1 MRAVHFAGM
10 NGYLQYDSQTELSYQ
25 RTEEKPGYVA
35 ALACLLLIWV
45 VFSVAVVV
53 LLIALFDPG
62 HLGLDELLQGVG
74 RILPA
79 DASILTT

>member
-1 MRAVHFAGM
+1 MRAVHFEGM

-45 VFSVAVVV
+45 VFSMAVVV

-62 HLGLDELLQGVG
+62 HLGLDGLLQEWDCM
-74 RILPA
+74 LPA
-79 DASILTT
+79 DAPILTT